1 MIALRNVSKSYGMH
15 RAVDEV
21 SFTANPGEIFGLLGP
36 NGAGKTTAIRMLMN
50 ILLPDSGDVVIFDRR
65 MREEDKTRIGYL
77 PEERGLY
84 RKVKVKD
91 MLTYLADLKGSPR
104 SESGPRIDRWLDRFE
119 LSDWANKEIDSLS
132 KGMAQKVQFIASVV
146 HDPDLL
152 FFDEPFSGLDPVSAD
167 SLLQSILELR
177 QAGKTVLIS
186 THILEQAEKLCDR
199 IFLIHRGREVLSGSL
214 KEIKEHRGRN
224 TVAVE
229 FSGDP
234 AVFRSIA
241 GAQLGVTYPR
251 YVELELDEGVEPDA
265 VLRAVLGSVSVQ
277 RFEVKS
283 PSLHQIFVQ
292 EVGQSIREI
301 EDREEDET

>member
-1 MIALRNVSKSYGMH
+1 MIALRNVSKSYGSH

-36 NGAGKTTAIRMLMN
+36 NGAGKTTAIRILMN
-50 ILLPDSGDVVIFDRR
+50 ILLPDAGEVILFDRK
-65 MREEDKTRIGYL
+65 MREEDKAKIGYL

-84 RKVKVKD
+84 KKVKVKD

-104 SESGPRIDRWLDRFE
+104 HESGPRIDQWLERFE
-119 LSDWANKEIDSLS
+119 LTDWADKQVESLS
-132 KGMAQKVQFIASVV
+132 KGMAQKVQFIGSVA

-167 SLLQSILELR
+167 VLLQALLDLR
-177 QAGKTVLIS
+177 KAGKTVLIS

-199 IFLIHRGREVLSGSL
+199 IFLIHNGREILSGSL
-214 KEIKEHRGRN
+214 EELKRRRGRD

-234 AVFRSIA
+234 AAFEGIR
-241 GAQLGVTYPR
+241 GATPVVTYPR
-251 YVELELDEGVEPDA
+251 YVELELDEGTEPDI
-265 VLRAVLGSVSVQ
+265 VLQATLGSVSIQ
-277 RFEVKS
+277 HFQVKA

-292 EVGQSIREI
+292 EVGQSIHEI
-301 EDREEDET
+301 EDKE

>member
-1 MIALRNVSKSYGMH
+1 MQ
-15 RAVDEV
+15 
-21 SFTANPGEIFGLLGP
+21 
-36 NGAGKTTAIRMLMN
+36 
-50 ILLPDSGDVVIFDRR
+50 
-65 MREEDKTRIGYL
+65 EEDKARIGYL

-84 RKVKVKD
+84 KKVKVKD
-91 MLTYLADLKGSPR
+91 MLTYLADLKGAPR
-104 SESGPRIDRWLDRFE
+104 SESGPRVDQWLERFE
-119 LSDWANKEIDSLS
+119 LAEWADKEIDSLS
-132 KGMAQKVQFIASVV
+132 KGMAQKVQFIGSVV

-177 QAGKTVLIS
+177 QAGKTVLVS

-214 KEIKEHRGRN
+214 KEIKERQGRN
-224 TVAVE
+224 TIAVE

-234 AVFRSIA
+234 AVFTGIN
-241 GAQLGVTYPR
+241 GARPVVTYPR
-251 YVELELDEGVEPDA
+251 YVELELQDGVEPDSILKQ
-265 VLRAVLGSVSVQ
+265 VLDSVSIQ
-277 RFEVKS
+277 RFEVKA

-301 EDREEDET
+301 ENRDEDET

>member
-1 MIALRNVSKSYGMH
+1 MIALRNVSKTYGDH
-15 RAVDEV
+15 RAVDNV

-36 NGAGKTTAIRMLMN
+36 NGAGKTTAIRILMN
-50 ILLPDSGDVVIFDRR
+50 ILVPDAGEVMIFDRH
-65 MREEDKTRIGYL
+65 MQEEDKAQIGYL

-84 RKVKVKD
+84 KKVKVRD
-91 MLTYLADLKGSPR
+91 MLSYLADLKEAPS
-104 SESGPRIDRWLDRFE
+104 SESGPRIDEWLERFD
-119 LSDWANKEIDSLS
+119 LSEWADKPIDSLS
-132 KGMAQKVQFIASVV
+132 KGMAQKVQFIGAVA

-167 SLLQSILELR
+167 ALLQSLLDLK
-177 QAGKTVLIS
+177 QQGKTILVS

-199 IFLIHRGREVLSGSL
+199 IFLIHNGREVLSGLL
-214 KEIKEHRGRN
+214 KDIKQERGKN

-234 AVFRSIA
+234 SAFDGIS
-241 GAQLGVTYPR
+241 GASPVVTYPR
-251 YVELELDEGVEPDA
+251 YIELELADGTEPDS
-265 VLRAVLGSVSVQ
+265 VLRAAMGSVSIQ
-277 RFEVKS
+277 RFEVKA

-301 EDREEDET
+301 EDQE